1 MPLFKSALDGIS
13 EFKEANSKIE
23 EALAFSKAGLAQK
36 PWAIIFSRFVRTCH
50 MQPLQSTKLRTRRG
64 KLRTRRGQLRNRRG
78 FCFSRRVSIYHM
90 HTQLCGN
97 HRQFIETPILHI
109 EEASVFLDV
118 SASVTCIL
126 NLVEITGNL
135 SKISG
140 EVEST

>member
-64 KLRTRRGQLRNRRG
+64 QLRNWRG
-78 FCFSRRVSIYHM
+78 IYFSRRVSIYHM
-90 HTQLCGN
+90 YTQLCEN
-97 HRQFIETPILHI
+97 HRQFIETPILDI
-109 EEASVFLDV
+109 EEASIFLDV
-118 SASVTCIL
+118 SSSVTCIL